1 MSVLYYIISHH
12 AIAVTQFTRYSEGRR
27 AAGAE
32 EHQRVPPEV
41 AEPGMEFGKHW
52 RVLYHIWEA
61 GRSPL
66 PKTKSLMLGYE
77 GATRPG
83 AGVEGR
89 FNLPLWRG
97 LGLGREAVGAV
108 GQPVNREAFARLGN
122 LHNFVVEVEAGGA
135 RELDVLVASSNL

>member
-1 MSVLYYIISHH
+1 
-12 AIAVTQFTRYSEGRR
+12 
-27 AAGAE
+27 
-32 EHQRVPPEV
+32 
-41 AEPGMEFGKHW
+41 MEFGKHW

-83 AGVEGR
+83 AVVEGR
-89 FNLPLWRG
+89 FNLALWRG
-97 LGLGREAVGAV
+97 LGLGRELVGAIR
-108 GQPVNREAFARLGN
+108 QPVDREAFARLGN